1 MPLKNTCSQNWT
13 FRGWNNVPN
22 HLFASCDV
30 MEYLFY
36 RTWLHVHPNPEMQ
49 APCTIRALPN
59 EERGGN
65 MKRRDSI
72 NGRRSLWQRTSWT
85 RQSLSI
91 LLCLFVFTC
100 GSVQADEG
108 GESTVEEAGLGV
120 ASALLTLPYGVSK
133 MLYAGMG
140 GVVGG
145 FTWVLSGGDT
155 EAAEAVWDASM
166 NGTYVIT
173 PEHLRGRE
181 AVRFFGR
188 SSYQD
193 DGDSE

>member
-1 MPLKNTCSQNWT
+1 
-13 FRGWNNVPN
+13 
-22 HLFASCDV
+22 
-30 MEYLFY
+30 
-36 RTWLHVHPNPEMQ
+36 
-49 APCTIRALPN
+49 
-59 EERGGN
+59 
-65 MKRRDSI
+65 MKRRDRT
-72 NGRRSLWQRTSWT
+72 NGRGTLGQHTSWV
-85 RQSLSI
+85 RPSLSA

-108 GESTVEEAGLGV
+108 DENTAEEAGLGV
-120 ASALLTLPYGVSK
+120 ASALLTVPYGVSK
-133 MLYAGMG
+133 ILYAGMG

-145 FTWVLSGGDT
+145 FTWVLTGGDT

-173 PEHLRGRE
+173 PEHLRGKE

-188 SSYQD
+188 SSDQD